1 MEQKPTISLSFRGS
15 MRYVDIMETNEGTA
29 IVAIGGNAIY
39 TGDAPATIEVQMEA
53 AEKLATQ
60 IVAMTKRGWRVILTH
75 GNGPQVGFIMR
86 RSDVASQIDPD
97 LPVLDLTVSGA
108 QSQGGLGYIL
118 SNAFQRALADEGID
132 QDVVAVVSHAVVDAD
147 DPAFGTPTKPIGSF
161 YEKEEAEILAEENNW
176 TIIED
181 SGRGWRRVV
190 ASPKPKRILESR
202 AIKKLVD
209 SGFLV
214 IGAGGGGIP
223 IVEDED
229 GGFTGVEAVIDK
241 DFASSLLA
249 TDVGVDLLAVTT
261 GVDQVAINFG
271 TPEQENLH
279 KVTASQMRKH
289 LEEGQFPPG
298 SMGPKIEAALEY
310 LDAGGKEVLITS
322 PDSLQQALEGTT
334 GTWITAD

>member
-1 MEQKPTISLSFRGS
+1 MKPSK
-15 MRYVDIMETNEGTA
+15 GTA

-39 TGDAPATIEVQMEA
+39 TGDLPATIDMQVEA
-53 AEKLATQ
+53 ANDLARQ
-60 IVAMTKRGWRVILTH
+60 IVAMNNQGWNVILTH

-86 RSDVASQIDPD
+86 RSDVASEVDPN

-118 SNAFQRALADEGID
+118 SNAFQRALAAEGID
-132 QDVVAVVSHAVVDAD
+132 KDVVAVVSHAVVDAD
-147 DPAFGTPTKPIGSF
+147 DPAFDAPTKPIGSF
-161 YEKEEAEILAEENNW
+161 YEEEEAQELAEENGW
-176 TIIED
+176 TVVED

-190 ASPKPKRILESR
+190 ASPKPKRIVESK
-202 AIKKLVD
+202 AIKALVD

-223 IVEDED
+223 VVEGED
-229 GGFTGVEAVIDK
+229 GGLVGVEAVIDK

-249 TDVGVDLLAVTT
+249 TDVDADLLAVTT

-271 TPEQENLH
+271 TPQQENLH
-279 KVTASQMRKH
+279 RVTASQMREY

-322 PDSLQQALEGTT
+322 PDSLQEALEGTT
-334 GTWITAD
+334 GTWITADPQ

>member
-1 MEQKPTISLSFRGS
+1 MKP
-15 MRYVDIMETNEGTA
+15 NKGTA

-39 TGDAPATIEVQMEA
+39 TGDAPATIQVQVEA
-53 AEKLATQ
+53 SEKLAKQ
-60 IVAMTKRGWRVILTH
+60 IVAMTKQGWNVILTH

-86 RSDVASQIDPD
+86 RSDVASEVDPS
-97 LPVLDLTVSGA
+97 LPVLDLTIAGA

-118 SNAFQRALADEGID
+118 ANAFQRALAAEGID
-132 QDVVAVVSHAVVDAD
+132 RDVVAVVSHAVVDGN
-147 DPAFGTPTKPIGSF
+147 DPAFDSPTKPIGSF
-161 YEKEEAEILAEENNW
+161 YDEEEAQQLAEEDDW
-176 TIIED
+176 TIVED

-190 ASPKPKRILESR
+190 ASPRPKRIVEGK
-202 AIKKLVD
+202 AIKALVD

-223 IVEDED
+223 VVEGEN
-229 GGFTGVEAVIDK
+229 GALVGVEAVIDK
-241 DFASSLLA
+241 DFASALLA
-249 TDVGVDLLAVTT
+249 TDVEADLLAVTT

-271 TPEQENLH
+271 TPQQENLH
-279 KVTASQMRKH
+279 RVSASQMRQY

-322 PDSLQQALEGTT
+322 PESLQEALEGST
-334 GTWITAD
+334 GTWITADPQ